1 MFIVR
6 SNLIDTLATFDT
18 EAEALAFV
26 ERLRPAFIEAD
37 ADHPGCWDTILNDG
51 RIISIDRK
59 KVLVS
64 TCES

>member
-18 EAEALAFV
+18 EREALDFV
-26 ERLRPAFIEAD
+26 NDLGPTFMEAD
-37 ADHPGCWDTILNDG
+37 DDHPGCWDAILTDG

-59 KVLVS
+59 KVLVDDR
-64 TCES
+64 ES